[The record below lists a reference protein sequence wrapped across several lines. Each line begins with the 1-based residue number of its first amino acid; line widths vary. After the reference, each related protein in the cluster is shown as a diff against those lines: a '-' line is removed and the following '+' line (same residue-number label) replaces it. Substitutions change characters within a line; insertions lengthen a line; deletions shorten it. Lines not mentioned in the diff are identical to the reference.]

1 MMDKMFCLL
10 ILVSL
15 IVALTAKK
23 YEPNWSSIDSRPL
36 PLWYDDVKFGIFT
49 HWGLYSVPAFSNEWL
64 WYDWRGRKNPEI
76 VAYLDKHF
84 HGQSYA
90 DFATQFTA
98 EDLDP
103 AQFADIVAASGAK
116 YFVLTSKHHEG
127 FTLWPSNT
135 TFNWNV
141 VDVGPKQDLL
151 ATFKDA
157 FKKTDIHFGLY
168 LSLMDWFH
176 PLFLSDNANN
186 KTEFVDKVSYLQ
198 RLEIVEKYEP
208 EVFWSDGDWNLSP
221 EYWKAKEFLAWL
233 YNESPVKDKIVVNDR
248 WGNGTMG
255 KHGGYLTFHDHY
267 DPGQILERKW
277 ENCLTLDRKSW
288 GYRRGMTAD
297 DVRTVKEVLDQLVRT
312 ISCNGN
318 LLLNI
323 GPDRF
328 GRIPPIFEERLRSIG
343 KIIKANSVA
352 IYGTKPW
359 IHQNDTNIWY
369 TSSVRNAT
377 GLDPRRIFNPQDQ
390 ENTIVYAWI
399 FDIPDN
405 GTVNLP
411 SVKPTDKTNITVL
424 GTTISVAHSPVSTGI
439 SVDLHALP
447 FQKLPSTDVIILKIE
462 YAATSHRNPLKRA
475 HHHHHQNRTQKK
487 LFKDYLQSNQFNH
500 D

>member
-1 MMDKMFCLL
+1 MNTMNKAFCMF
-10 ILVSL
+10 ILVTL
-15 IVALTAKK
+15 IAVLDAAK

-49 HWGLYSVPAFSNEWL
+49 HWGVYSVTAFHDWI
-64 WYDWRGRKNPEI
+64 WYYWREKKNPEI
-76 VAYLDKHF
+76 ISFIDKHF

-90 DFATQFTA
+90 DIATQLTA
-98 EDLDP
+98 EYFDP

-127 FTLWPSNT
+127 FTLWPSDT
-135 TFNWNV
+135 SFNWNA
-141 VDVGPKQDLL
+141 VDVGPKRDLVGTL
-151 ATFKDA
+151 KEA
-157 FKKTDIHFGLY
+157 FNKTDIHFGLY
-168 LSLMDWFH
+168 FSLMDWFH
-176 PLFLSDNANN
+176 PLYLSDKANN
-186 KTEFVDKVSYLQ
+186 KSEFVDQVSYRQMLG
-198 RLEIVEKYEP
+198 ITSKYEP
-208 EVFWSDGDWNLSP
+208 EIIWTDGDWDRTP
-221 EYWKAKEFLAWL
+221 EYWKSKEFLTWL
-233 YNESPVKDKIVVNDR
+233 YNESPVKDKVVVNDR
-248 WGNGTMG
+248 WGYGAMG
-255 KHGGYLTFHDHY
+255 KHGGYLTYSDNY
-267 DPGQILERKW
+267 DPGQLLPRKW
-277 ENCLTLDRKSW
+277 ENCMTLDKESW
-288 GYRRGMTAD
+288 GYRRNMKAS
-297 DVRTVKEVLDQLVRT
+297 DVNTVKEVLDQLVRA

-343 KIIKANSVA
+343 KFIKANSVA

-359 IHQNDTNIWY
+359 IHQNDTTIWY
-369 TSSVRNAT
+369 TSSVRNDA

-424 GTTISVAHSPVSTGI
+424 GTTISVAHSSADQGI
-439 SVDLHALP
+439 SVDLHVLP

-462 YAATSHRNPLKRA
+462 YVATSHHNPIKKR
-475 HHHHHQNRTQKK
+475 H
-487 LFKDYLQSNQFNH
+487 
-500 D
+500 